1 MKLRDMVAVLEA
13 TYSGK
18 IGFEFMH
25 IHHTPVRH
33 WLRERIEIAWR
44 RSGGH
49 RRSRKLSALRWVLE
63 AEAFEN
69 FLGKRFLGEKRFS
82 NEGGEGAMIL
92 LNAILEACP
101 SHGVREIEMGMSH
114 RGRMNVLANFVRKS
128 LTTVLYEF
136 TPNYEP
142 DLVAGDGDVKYHLG
156 YESIRE
162 FPDGKVRV
170 SLAAN
175 PSHLEAVNSIV
186 EGKARARQRVLS
198 EGGGGGNRSPPGAAD
213 SSSR

>member
-1 MKLRDMVAVLEA
+1 MKLRDMVAALEA

-25 IHHTPVRH
+25 IHNTTGPPLGARADRDPTA
-33 WLRERIEIAWR
+33 LRSERLA
-44 RSGGH
+44 GA
-49 RRSRKLSALRWVLE
+49 RKLNSLRWVLE

-101 SHGVREIEMGMSH
+101 SHGVKEIEMGMSH

-136 TPNYEP
+136 TPE
-142 DLVAGDGDVKYHLG
+142 L
-156 YESIRE
+156 
-162 FPDGKVRV
+162 
-170 SLAAN
+170 
-175 PSHLEAVNSIV
+175 
-186 EGKARARQRVLS
+186 RARP
-198 EGGGGGNRSPPGAAD
+198 RSPAMAT
-213 SSSR
+213 